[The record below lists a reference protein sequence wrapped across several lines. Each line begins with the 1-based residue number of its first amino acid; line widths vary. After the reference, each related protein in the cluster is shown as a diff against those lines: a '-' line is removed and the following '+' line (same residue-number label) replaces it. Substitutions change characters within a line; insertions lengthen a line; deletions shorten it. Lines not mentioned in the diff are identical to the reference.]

1 MRLASLGF
9 FLLLVIAHVAGTP
22 EDVAD
27 RPLST
32 FRDGPQAW
40 IGYALFT
47 TLLLVGLS
55 HFTTLL
61 RCRRRSEA
69 VVSGLAF
76 LLLLAVTA
84 TPSEDGFHLLT
95 SLILLALLF
104 GYYAVLLYRAEKLWL
119 FAHLAVPIVL
129 ALVIRWRS
137 YGLWQKSFIAYFV
150 FLAAAHHFVLT
161 LPLLEHRPRRGRV
174 TMRRKVYRLD
184 PMQAR
189 SSGGRS

>member
-1 MRLASLGF
+1 MKLASLAF
-9 FLLLVIAHVAGTP
+9 FLLLVIAHMTGDP
-22 EDVAD
+22 GDVAD
-27 RPLST
+27 LPLST
-32 FRDGPQAW
+32 FRDGPRAW

-47 TLLLVGLS
+47 TLLLVGLT
-55 HFTTLL
+55 HFATLL
-61 RCRRRSEA
+61 RCGRRSEA

-84 TPSEDGFHLLT
+84 TPSEDSFHLLT

-119 FAHLAVPIVL
+119 VAHLAVPIAL
-129 ALVIRWRS
+129 ALVIRWHS

-161 LPLLEHRPRRGRV
+161 LPLLERRSRRSRL
-174 TMRRKVYRLD
+174 TKRRKVYQLD